1 MICTAAGAVFSSAL
15 KCRCTQLRLIAEML
29 DEMSSKI
36 RYRSLR
42 ISELMNGI
50 AESPAYSGSTF
61 VRCVSELMNSGAPV
75 NEAWIKAAEQA
86 HFFGEEERDILK
98 NIGSQLGDSD
108 TEGQLSMLSLGST
121 MLMRCLEA
129 SEKEYSDK
137 SRMIMSVWTLCGIG
151 AGIFII

>member
-1 MICTAAGAVFSSAL
+1 
-15 KCRCTQLRLIAEML
+15 ML

-50 AESPAYSGSTF
+50 AASPAYSGSTF
-61 VRCVSELMNSGAPV
+61 VRCVSELMNSGVPV